1 MNLLD
6 AIELETEFITVGDE
20 RRQADQRI
28 AQAFSQNE
36 RLVKALRDARDE
48 IAVLRER
55 RHGAGT
61 HSAPRQ
67 RVREPAG

>member
-6 AIELETEFITVGDE
+6 AIELETEFTTVGGE
-20 RRQADQRI
+20 RRQADQQI

-48 IAVLRER
+48 IAVLREE
-55 RHGAGT
+55 
-61 HSAPRQ
+61 
-67 RVREPAG
+67 V